1 MLSYRLK
8 GLLGVKMGRLTFCF
22 TPAAQ
27 SFGHVNP
34 RMVLEREQQQRST
47 GLAARG
53 S

>member
-8 GLLGVKMGRLTFCF
+8 GLLGVKMGRLTLLHA
-22 TPAAQ
+22 AAQ